1 MALVENF
8 ENVVAD
14 EEVEEQSEHNHENG
28 VSVIAADSL
37 LNRDHPLK
45 CPWGF
50 WFLSSQ
56 KNQDWM
62 DRLSNICTLTTAEE
76 FWALIDRIRPPSVM
90 LMCDYSLFR
99 GDIQPVWEVPE
110 NKDGGRL
117 VCVLAKHELEV
128 LNEIWLKLM
137 LGLIG
142 NYFEELTPYICGAV
156 CSIRQKGSK
165 ISLWTS
171 STNDEGTNK
180 KIGIALRNLWLHH
193 FPQFFQQRPIFF
205 EAHADAQSKQSSVA
219 PHKFIV

>member
-1 MALVENF
+1 
-8 ENVVAD
+8 
-14 EEVEEQSEHNHENG
+14 
-28 VSVIAADSL
+28 
-37 LNRDHPLK
+37 
-45 CPWGF
+45 
-50 WFLSSQ
+50 
-56 KNQDWM
+56 M

-117 VCVLAKHELEV
+117 VFMLLKHELDL
-128 LNEIWLKLM
+128 LNDVWLKLM

-142 NYFEELTPYICGAV
+142 NHFEELTQYICGAV

-171 STNDEGTNK
+171 STNDETINRKLGL
-180 KIGIALRNLWLHH
+180 AMRSLWSQH
-193 FPQFFQQRPIFF
+193 FPNVFGQRPIYF

-219 PHKFIV
+219 PHKFTV